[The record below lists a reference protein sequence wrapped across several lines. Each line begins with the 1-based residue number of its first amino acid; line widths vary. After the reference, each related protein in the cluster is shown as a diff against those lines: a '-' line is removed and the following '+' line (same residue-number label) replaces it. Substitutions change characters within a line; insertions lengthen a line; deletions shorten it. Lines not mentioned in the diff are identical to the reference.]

1 MGVFSRFKDIINSN
15 INSLL
20 DQAEN
25 PEKMISLM
33 VNEMED
39 TIIELKSA
47 CAGSIAAKTKSER
60 ELAELEAAVDRWTR
74 RAEMAVQKGMDDL
87 ACEAITEK
95 NRVIK
100 RADETRAELA
110 KLSEMIEHYKQ
121 DICKLEDKLEATRT
135 KYEKIKADAEAAK
148 AKARAA
154 KTASDASSWDT
165 MDRFNR
171 MEEKIDRL
179 NAEREMREQSANT
192 EKQFRTME
200 EAEAAK
206 AELEALKERLK
217 GKG

>member
-1 MGVFSRFKDIINSN
+1 MGVFSRFKDIVNSN

-47 CAGSIAAKTKSER
+47 CAGSIAAKTKAER
-60 ELAELEAAVDRWTR
+60 ELEDLEAAARRWAK
-74 RAEMAVQKGMDDL
+74 RAEMAVEKEMDDL

-95 NRVIK
+95 NRVLKHIEEAK
-100 RADETRAELA
+100 TELA
-110 KLSEMIEHYKQ
+110 KLDEMINHYKE
-121 DICKLEDKLEATRT
+121 DITKLEEKLDATRT
-135 KYEKIKADAEAAK
+135 KYEKIKAEAEAAK

-154 KTASDASSWDT
+154 KSAQDASSWDT

-171 MEEKIDRL
+171 MEEKIDRM

-200 EAEAAK
+200 ENQAARE
-206 AELEALKERLK
+206 ELEALKAKIK
-217 GKG
+217 GSK

>member
-1 MGVFSRFKDIINSN
+1 MGVFSRFKDIVNSN

-47 CAGSIAAKTKSER
+47 CAGSIAAKTKAER
-60 ELAELEAAVDRWTR
+60 ELEDLEAAARRWAK
-74 RAEMAVQKGMDDL
+74 RAEMAVEKEMDDL

-95 NRVIK
+95 NRVLKHIEEAK
-100 RADETRAELA
+100 TELA
-110 KLSEMIEHYKQ
+110 KLDEMINHYKE
-121 DICKLEDKLEATRT
+121 DITKLEEKLDATRT
-135 KYEKIKADAEAAK
+135 KYDKIKAEAEAAK

-154 KTASDASSWDT
+154 KSAQDASSWDT

-171 MEEKIDRL
+171 MEEKIDRM

-200 EAEAAK
+200 ENQAARE
-206 AELEALKERLK
+206 ELEALKAKIK
-217 GKG
+217 GSK